1 MAVKR
6 IRTGKLSRIELRLVD
21 VNGVLHGI
29 AEEGDKRI
37 VHIQGEGGEDADRV
51 WTRLHD
57 EVTKK
62 SVSYFGYEGAK
73 TRFLKYFPGG
83 FASDAYVGSGG
94 KNGTGERAY
103 KLAAKAR
110 LEAKVT
116 PEAAATGSGFGEA
129 VTQAFVGT
137 NLLEPKF
144 ELPKV
149 GEIMRGAR
157 GDAFIRGAARFT
169 LGDIK
174 GGLAEMEAA
183 ARPHEAAKWTL
194 VTYLPFLWRP
204 ETHAFLK
211 PQVTKD
217 YAERVGHRF
226 ADVYEPALRPEIY
239 ASLLDLYAKT
249 GAAIADMNPRDNI
262 DVQSFIWVVGKYT
275 NESPAA

>member
-1 MAVKR
+1 MTAKT
-6 IRTGKLSRIELRLVD
+6 IRTGKLGKIELRLVD
-21 VNGVLHGI
+21 MSGVYHGI
-29 AEEGDKRI
+29 ADESANRI
-37 VHIQGEGGEDADRV
+37 VHIQGDGGEDEDRV

-57 EVTKK
+57 EVAKK
-62 SVSYFGYEGAK
+62 SASFFGYHGAR

-83 FASDAYVGSGG
+83 FASDAYVGIGD

-110 LEAKVT
+110 LEATVT
-116 PEAAATGSGFGEA
+116 PEAAATGSGFAGA
-129 VTQAFVGT
+129 VIQAFADT

-149 GEIMRGAR
+149 GQLMRGPN
-157 GDAFIRGAARFT
+157 GDDFIRGAARFT

-174 GGLAEMEAA
+174 GGLAEMEKA

-194 VTYLPFLWRP
+194 VSYLPFLWRP
-204 ETHAFLK
+204 EAHVFLK

-217 YAERVGHRF
+217 YAERVGHCF
-226 ADVYEPALRPEIY
+226 PEAYEPALRPEVY

-249 GAAIADMNPRDNI
+249 GTAIADLAPRDNI
-262 DVQSFIWVVGKYT
+262 DIQSFIWVVGKYT
-275 NESPAA
+275 NEHPGA